1 MTCETA
7 RQELVLFVYGELS
20 FDEEELVEQHLETC
34 EECRQERVRLEAL
47 NAMLEP
53 GEAEMPAGLLARCR
67 RDLAGRIE
75 EERAAPKRGA
85 ALGRMWRNWVVT
97 PPMWLR
103 PVGAAAMLAIGFF
116 AARVVPS
123 SDTPAITHMG
133 LSSEPSPMVSRVRY
147 VDPDDAGN
155 VRVMFDETHQRE
167 ISGNV
172 SDAKIR
178 RLLLAAASDPGDPG
192 LRVES
197 IDILKRQCSDDEVR
211 GALLNA
217 LRGDPNAGVRLKAL
231 EGLKAYARDPE
242 TRKVL
247 AQVLLTDDNPG
258 VRTQA
263 IDLLVQNKEPEVAG
277 VLQELLRREN
287 NSYVRSRS
295 QKALTEMRAS
305 VGTF

>member
-7 RQELVLFVYGELS
+7 RQQMVLFVYGELS
-20 FDEEELVEQHLETC
+20 FDEEEMVEQHLETC
-34 EECRQERVRLEAL
+34 GECRAERVRLESMNAL
-47 NAMLEP
+47 LEP
-53 GEAEMPAGLLARCR
+53 GEADVPAGLLARCR
-67 RDLAGRIE
+67 RDLVVKVQ
-75 EERAAPKRGA
+75 EERAIPRRRIAFA
-85 ALGRMWRNWVVT
+85 SLWRNWVVA

-103 PVGAAAMLAIGFF
+103 PIGAVAMLAIGFF
-116 AARVVPS
+116 AARLVPS
-123 SDTPAITHMG
+123 DSPSVTHMG
-133 LSSEPSPMVSRVRY
+133 LSNDTAPMVSRVRY
-147 VDPDDAGN
+147 VDPDDSGR

-167 ISGNV
+167 VSGEV
-172 SDAKIR
+172 TDANIR
-178 RLLLAAASDPGDPG
+178 RLLLAAAVDPGDPG

-211 GALLNA
+211 RALLNA
-217 LRGDPNAGVRLKAL
+217 LKGDPNAGVRLKAL
-231 EGLKAYARDPE
+231 EGLKTYAQDPE

-247 AQVLLTDDNPG
+247 AQVLLSDDNPG

-277 VLQELLRREN
+277 VLQELLRRED

>member
-7 RQELVLFVYGELS
+7 RQQLVLFVYGELS
-20 FDEEELVEQHLETC
+20 FDEEELVEKHLESCT
-34 EECRQERVRLEAL
+34 ECQIERVRLEAM
-47 NAMLEP
+47 NAMLDP
-53 GEAEMPAGLLARCR
+53 GEAEIPAGLLARCR
-67 RDLAGRIE
+67 RDLAVKVQ
-75 EERAAPKRGA
+75 EERTAPRKRV
-85 ALGRMWRNWVVT
+85 ALASIWRNWVVA

-103 PVGAAAMLAIGFF
+103 PLGAVAMLAIGFF
-116 AARVVPS
+116 AARLVPS
-123 SDTPAITHMG
+123 DSPALTHMG
-133 LSSEPSPMVSRVRY
+133 SSNETAPMVSRVRY
-147 VDPDDAGN
+147 VDPDESGR

-167 ISGNV
+167 VSGDV
-172 SDAKIR
+172 KDANIR
-178 RLLLAAASDPGDPG
+178 RLLLAAAADPGDPG

-211 GALLNA
+211 RALLNA

-247 AQVLLTDDNPG
+247 AQVLLSDDNPG

-277 VLQELLRREN
+277 VLQELLRREE

>member
-7 RQELVLFVYGELS
+7 RQQLVLFIYGELS
-20 FDEEELVEQHLETC
+20 FDEEELIEQHLESC
-34 EECRQERVRLEAL
+34 EECRLERVQLESLASV
-47 NAMLEP
+47 LEP
-53 GEAEMPAGLLARCR
+53 GEAEVPAGLLARCR
-67 RDLAGRIE
+67 RDLVVKIE
-75 EERAAPKRGA
+75 AERTLPRRGA
-85 ALGRMWRNWVVT
+85 VIARIWRNWVVT
-97 PPMWLR
+97 PPLWLR
-103 PVGAAAMLAIGFF
+103 PIGAVAMLAIGFF
-116 AARVVPS
+116 AARLVPS
-123 SDTPAITHMG
+123 DSPSLSHMG
-133 LSSEPSPMVSRVRY
+133 QSAETAPMVSRVRY
-147 VDPDDAGN
+147 VDPDDSGN

-167 ISGNV
+167 VSGNV
-172 SDAKIR
+172 SDARIR

-197 IDILKRQCSDDEVR
+197 IDILKRECSDDEVR

-217 LRGDPNAGVRLKAL
+217 LRGDPNAGVRLKAM

-247 AQVLLTDDNPG
+247 AQVLLTDENPG